1 MDHHDGHR
9 ERLRERYL
17 RMGLDAFGE
26 HEVLELLLTYAIP
39 RRDTKP
45 IAYALLDHLL
55 SKETHLRETLRTCR
69 SDIGNLEV
77 LFGFERT
84 ITLENGPIA
93 QLVRAHA

>member
-1 MDHHDGHR
+1 MR
-9 ERLRERYL
+9 
-17 RMGLDAFGE
+17 
-26 HEVLELLLTYAIP
+26 
-39 RRDTKP
+39 
-45 IAYALLDHLL
+45 LDHLL

-69 SDIGNLEV
+69 SDIGDLEV